1 MKQMLIIGLA
11 SISLLGA
18 CTDNEQP
25 ELSEDSEDVLEQ
37 PDTEEPNEMDIEIV
51 AENLEVPW
59 TIEAFDETL
68 YLTERPGTILTITE
82 GTVDRQELELE
93 EELSGAS
100 EAGLL
105 GFVLSPD
112 FSETSEAF
120 AYYTYETGE
129 NRFNRIIR
137 LVLEDNTWRESQV
150 LLDQIPSG
158 SVHHGGR
165 LKIGPDDRLYATTGD
180 AASPEIAQDLSSL
193 GGKTLRLNLDGS
205 IPEDNPFADSYV
217 YSYGH
222 RNAQGLTWG
231 ADETLY
237 SSEHGDR
244 ANDEINVIE
253 SGENF
258 GWPVIEG
265 EEEHEGMV
273 SPLFTSGQDNT
284 WAPSG
289 MAYHDNTLYVSA
301 LRGNAVLEF
310 NLETNE
316 ERALFTEFGRIRDIY
331 IDGEYLYFISNNT
344 DGRGDPAE
352 DDDKVYRVLLSD
364 I

>member
-1 MKQMLIIGLA
+1 MKLMLILGLA

-18 CTDNEQP
+18 CTDTEDP
-25 ELSEDSEDVLEQ
+25 EITEDSENGSEQ
-37 PDTEEPNEMDIEIV
+37 KDIQEQDEMGIEVV
-51 AENLEVPW
+51 ADNLEVPW
-59 TIEAFDETL
+59 TIEAFEESL
-68 YLTERPGTILTITE
+68 YLTERPGNILTITN
-82 GTVDRQELELE
+82 GVIDRQNLELE
-93 EELSGAS
+93 EDISSAS

-129 NRFNRIIR
+129 NRFNRIVR

-180 AASPEIAQDLSSL
+180 AAIPELAQDLDSL

-205 IPEDNPFADSYV
+205 IPEDNPFTDSYV

-253 SGENF
+253 SGENY

-265 EEEHEGMV
+265 EEEHEGLV

-301 LRGNAVLEF
+301 LRGNVVLEF
-310 NLETNE
+310 DLETNE
-316 ERALFTEFGRIRDIY
+316 ERELFTEFGRIRDIY
-331 IDGEYLYFISNNT
+331 IDGDYLYFISNNT

-352 DDDKVYRVLLSD
+352 DDDKLYRVLLSE